1 MAAPIS
7 QPFSQ
12 EISQDTAAL
21 SASQASN
28 IDASSFFDEGGGDS
42 QSQDNFYHF
51 GGEGSV
57 AHSQASNIDA
67 SSFFDDAGGDSQSQD
82 YKFHDFGGEASQ
94 GSAQQQQGFGD
105 EWQAGASEEQRAQ
118 YRKGGDDSSS
128 VVGSTVELDFKET
141 FDDDEDAVK
150 ELPAHA
156 CAYCG
161 IHNPGSVVRCIKSAK
176 WFCNSSSNKF
186 SGSCIVNHLV
196 RSKFKEVALHR
207 DSPLG
212 ETVLE
217 CYNCGERNV
226 FMLGFI
232 PAKQEQVVVLL
243 CRTCCQAGG
252 LKGDPSWDLTAW
264 LPLIDS
270 AKAFLPWLVKPP
282 SDNEQ
287 GRARILLASQLL
299 KLEELWKTKPDAC
312 LEDIDQPGVD
322 EEPAGVTAQYDD
334 AYQYQNIFGPLVKYE
349 ADTDKAMKEQN
360 RKEDLVVHWDT
371 GLNNKRI
378 AYFMFAKDEAEIRLV
393 PGDELKLHWTDG
405 IRKWSGIGHIVDK
418 PNSEE
423 VALELRNAGGA
434 PTDAT
439 HGFSV
444 EFCWKSTTY
453 DRMQS
458 AMKTFA
464 VDETSVSGYL
474 YHRLLG
480 HEVEPQTIRCTLPQ
494 RFSAPGL
501 PELNH
506 SQVAAVKSVLQ
517 QPLSVIQGP
526 PGTGKTV
533 TSACI
538 VYHLARMGQ
547 GQVLVTA
554 PSNVAV
560 DHLAE
565 KIHKTGLKVVRLCS
579 KSREALGSS
588 VEHLTLHHQVIH
600 LDTADKSEFRKLQ
613 QLKMELGELS
623 TQDEKKYR
631 LLKRQ
636 TEREVLMAADV
647 ITTTCVGA
655 GDPRLAGVRFTKV
668 LVDECTQAAEP
679 ECLIPIVMGAKQLVL
694 VGDHCQLGPVV
705 MCKKAARA
713 GLSQSLFERMM
724 HNGVKPVR
732 LNVQYRMHPVLSEFP
747 SNTFY
752 EGTLQNGLT
761 ADDREMPSVD
771 FPWPIASKPMMF
783 YISLGSEEIS
793 ASGTSYLNRTEA
805 ANVEKIITRF
815 LKGGATP
822 DQIGVVT
829 PYEGQRAFIVQYMQ
843 RNGGLRKQLY
853 SEIEVA
859 SVDAF
864 QGREKDY
871 IVLSCVRSN
880 EGKSIGF
887 LSDPRRLNVALTRAK
902 YGCVVLGN
910 PKILSKQVLWN
921 NLLCHFKSHDV
932 LVEGPL
938 SSIKQ
943 SMMQFQ
949 PSRKYYNDRREIG
962 AAMDERRP
970 VTRQGYAD
978 DPEYDRRK
986 AAPYNFPGDLGPG
999 ASFAPPGSRL
1009 AGYAGGAPSSQP
1021 DGMSQGGMSQV
1032 SQQLGDRLSLGMSQ
1046 EGFSQNMATQQGYGG
1061 RSQSQSQSQRY

>member
-1 MAAPIS
+1 MAAPVT

-12 EISQDTAAL
+12 DISQDTATGL
-21 SASQASN
+21 SASQAQEF
-28 IDASSFFDEGGGDS
+28 DSSFFDEDNGE
-42 QSQDNFYHF
+42 SQDFKFFDFANTQ
-51 GGEGSV
+51 GSE
-57 AHSQASNIDA
+57 AEAEFDFNEFAGMSQAS
-67 SSFFDDAGGDSQSQD
+67 SQPN
-82 YKFHDFGGEASQ
+82 FAEW
-94 GSAQQQQGFGD
+94 GS
-105 EWQAGASEEQRAQ
+105 EMPLQAGAGM
-118 YRKGGDDSSS
+118 GGERHPMHDDAAA
-128 VVGSTVELDFKET
+128 GTVELDFKET
-141 FDDDEDAVK
+141 FDEDVLQDEDATK

-156 CAYCG
+156 CSYCG
-161 IHNPGSVVRCIKSAK
+161 IHNPACVVRCIKSGK

-186 SGSCIVNHLV
+186 SGSCIINHLV
-196 RSKFKEVALHR
+196 RSKQKEVALHR

-243 CRTCCQAGG
+243 CRTCVNAGG
-252 LKGDPSWDLTAW
+252 MKDTSWDLSLW

-270 AKAFLPWLVKPP
+270 NKTFLSWLVKAPAEH
-282 SDNEQ
+282 EQ
-287 GRARILLASQLL
+287 ARARLLTATQLS
-299 KLEELWKTKPDAC
+299 KLEELWQGRPEAI
-312 LEDIDQPGVD
+312 LEDLDQPGVD
-322 EEPAGVTAQYDD
+322 DEPTTVLLQYED

-349 ADTDKAMKEQN
+349 ADSDKVMKEKN
-360 RKEDLVVHWDT
+360 CKEDLVVHWDI
-371 GLNNKRI
+371 GLNKKRI
-378 AYFMFAKDEAEIRLV
+378 AYFMFAKDEGEIRLV
-393 PGDELKLHWTDG
+393 AGDELKLNYNDG
-405 IRKWSGIGHIVDK
+405 MRKWSSIGHVIEK

-423 VALELRNAGGA
+423 VALELRNGAGA
-434 PTDAT
+434 PVEST

-444 EFCWKSTTY
+444 EFVWKSTTY
-453 DRMQS
+453 DRMQG

-480 HEVEPQTIRCTLPQ
+480 HEVEPQVVRCTLPT

-506 SQVAAVKSVLQ
+506 SQVFAVKSVLQ

-538 VYHLARMGQ
+538 VYHLSRMGQ

-560 DHLAE
+560 DHLTE
-565 KIHKTGLKVVRLCS
+565 KIHKTGLKVVRMCA
-579 KSREALGSS
+579 KSREAIGSS
-588 VEHLTLHHQVIH
+588 VEELTLHYQVQH

-613 QLKMELGELS
+613 QLKKEQGELS
-623 TQDEKKYR
+623 SQDEKKYKQ
-631 LLKRQ
+631 LKRS
-636 TEREVLMAADV
+636 TERELLMAADV
-647 ITTTCVGA
+647 ICTTCVGA
-655 GDPRLAGVRFTKV
+655 GDPRLSNVRFTKV
-668 LVDECTQAAEP
+668 LVDECTQSTEP

-705 MCKKAARA
+705 MCKKAAKA
-713 GLSQSLFERMM
+713 GLQQSLFERLVSL
-724 HNGVKPVR
+724 GVKPVR
-732 LNVQYRMHPVLSEFP
+732 LQVQYRMHPILSEFP

-752 EGTLQNGLT
+752 EGTLQNGVT
-761 ADDREMPSVD
+761 HAERERPAIE
-771 FPWPIASKPMMF
+771 FPWPVASKPMLF
-783 YISLGSEEIS
+783 YISLGAEELS

-805 ANVEKIITRF
+805 SNVEKIVTRF
-815 LKGGATP
+815 LKGGVTP
-822 DQIGVVT
+822 DQIGVIT
-829 PYEGQRAFIVQYMQ
+829 PYEGQRAYIVSYIQ
-843 RNGGLRKQLY
+843 RNGALRKQLY

-887 LSDPRRLNVALTRAK
+887 LNDPRRLNVALTRAR
-902 YGCVVLGN
+902 YGVVVLGN

-921 NLLCHFKSHDV
+921 NLLCHFKVHDT

-938 SSIKQ
+938 SNLKQ

-949 PSRKYYNDRREIG
+949 RPRKFYNDRREAGPRI
-962 AAMDERRP
+962 DSQRDR
-970 VTRQGYAD
+970 D
-978 DPEYDRRK
+978 YDRG
-986 AAPYNFPGDLGPG
+986 AIPYNNTPGGYGPPPGSNGPG
-999 ASFAPPGSRL
+999 GHHPIGPPGSRL
-1009 AGYAGGAPSSQP
+1009 EMYAGG
-1021 DGMSQGGMSQV
+1021 
-1032 SQQLGDRLSLGMSQ
+1032 
-1046 EGFSQNMATQQGYGG
+1046 
-1061 RSQSQSQSQRY
+1061 